1 MIVSGVQYILLLIV
15 IGVRVIVSG
24 VIILVSIKMTVWT
37 RSMHIYR
44 FHAELVRNCCEAV
57 LIFLQC
63 RQAF

>member
-57 LIFLQC
+57 
-63 RQAF
+63 